1 MMMMKMMMTTTTT
14 IIIMM
19 MIIII
24 IIIHAEFEQYD
35 EQTEN
40 IVSTCSIMEK
50 ENCMKIYDGV
60 CSQIHFNVRKK
71 VLAKPDDEHWYGH
84 VLYQNQ

>member
-1 MMMMKMMMTTTTT
+1 
-14 IIIMM
+14 
-19 MIIII
+19 
-24 IIIHAEFEQYD
+24 
-35 EQTEN
+35 
-40 IVSTCSIMEK
+40 MEK

-71 VLAKPDDEHWYGH
+71 VLAKLDDEHWYGH